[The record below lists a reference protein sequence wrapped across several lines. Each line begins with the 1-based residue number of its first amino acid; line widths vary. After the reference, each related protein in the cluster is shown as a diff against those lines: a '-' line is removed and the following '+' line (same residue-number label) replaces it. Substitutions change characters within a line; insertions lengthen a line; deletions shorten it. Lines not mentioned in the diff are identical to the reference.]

1 MKRSIVGIVFKSL
14 AVGLVLTYLVF
25 SLMAF
30 RVDDRDIKCNDLAIT
45 IHGKLQLL
53 TEDEI
58 HGVLNDI
65 QLHPIGSSLN
75 ELYTN
80 EIERFLEQ
88 NPMVKSARCF
98 HTPDGQASLD
108 LYLREPLFL
117 VSGKENYYVDTE
129 KKIMPVRV
137 SRLAYVPLITGRVT
151 RTMATGELFDFVNFI
166 VKDPFWNAQIAQI
179 HVRNDLKV
187 ELVPRVGDAIIL
199 LGKLEQYQEKLNKV
213 LRLYTEGFNVMGWD
227 NYSLLDLQYNDQIV
241 ATKKNLTNKH
251 HL

>member
-14 AVGLVLTYLVF
+14 GAGVVLTYLAF

-30 RVDDRDIKCNDLAIT
+30 RIDDQDIKCSDLTIS
-45 IHGKLQLL
+45 IHGNIPLL

-58 HGVLNDI
+58 HEVLNDI
-65 QLHPIGSSLN
+65 RLHPIGTSLN

-88 NPMVKSARCF
+88 NPVVKSARCF

-129 KKIMPVRV
+129 KKIMPVRTN
-137 SRLAYVPLITGRVT
+137 RLAYVPLVTGRVT
-151 RTMATGELFDFVNFI
+151 RTMATGELFDFVNYI
-166 VKDPFWNAQIAQI
+166 INNSFWNAQIAQI
-179 HVRNDLKV
+179 HVRDDLKV
-187 ELVPRVGDAIIL
+187 ELVPRVGDAVIL
-199 LGKLEQYQEKLNKV
+199 LGKIEQYQEKLDKV
-213 LRLYTEGFNVMGWD
+213 FRLYTEGFSVMGWN
-227 NYSLLDLQYNDQIV
+227 NYTLLDLQYNGQIV
-241 ATKKNLTNKH
+241 ATKKDMTNKH

>member
-88 NPMVKSARCF
+88 NPVVKSARCF

-108 LYLREPLFL
+108 LLLREPLFL

-137 SRLAYVPLITGRVT
+137 NRLAYVPLITGRVT
-151 RTMATGELFDFVNFI
+151 RTMATGELFDFVKHI
-166 VKDPFWNAQIAQI
+166 VQDPFWNAQIAQI
-179 HVRNDLKV
+179 HVRNDLKI

-199 LGKLEQYQEKLNKV
+199 LGKLDQYQEKLNKV

-227 NYSLLDLQYNDQIV
+227 NYSLLDLQYKDQIV

>member
-1 MKRSIVGIVFKSL
+1 MKRSIVGVVFKSL
-14 AVGLVLTYLVF
+14 GVGVVLTYMAF

-30 RVDDRDIKCNDLAIT
+30 RLDDRDIKCNDLAIS

-58 HGVLNDI
+58 HQVLNDI
-65 QLHPIGSSLN
+65 QLHPIGSSLS

-88 NPMVKSARCF
+88 NPVVKSARCY

-108 LYLREPLFL
+108 LYLREPMFL

-129 KKIMPVRV
+129 KKIMPVRTN
-137 SRLAYVPLITGRVT
+137 RMAYVPLVTGRVT
-151 RTMATGELFDFVNFI
+151 RSMATGELFDFVYYIIN
-166 VKDPFWNAQIAQI
+166 DSFWNAQIAQI
-179 HVRNDLKV
+179 HVRDDLKV
-187 ELVPRVGDAIIL
+187 ELVPRVGDAVIL
-199 LGKLEQYQEKLNKV
+199 LGRLEQYPEKLEKV
-213 LRLYTEGFNVMGWD
+213 FRLYTEGFNVMGWN
-227 NYSLLDLQYNDQIV
+227 NYTLLDLQYKGQIV
-241 ATKKNLTNKH
+241 ATKKDMTNKH